1 MEVEKIINNINANAS
16 LVKKAID
23 WSFNNLK
30 YDEKEQTTKLLK
42 RTYNEFEKVKN
53 SLNEKPVIA
62 VFGASQV
69 GKSYLIKSLLSEPN
83 QPLNIEYNGEK
94 YDFISRINPSGG
106 GAESTGLV
114 TRFTI
119 HEDVIDNSFPIK
131 VKLLTPKDILLIIL
145 DSFYLDLKKFS
156 FHQEV
161 AEIESHLFKFENEKN
176 DYYQDFLNE
185 FDIEDC
191 TKYFYDH
198 FSKYEII
205 FDRFEKTRFFSR
217 IGKIIEKY
225 QPNKWSDILSIMWNY
240 NEKLTKL
247 FNTLIEGLVELEFNK
262 YGYIEFNQV
271 LREEAILDVQKLD
284 TLFIDQKQ
292 IKVKL
297 NDNTIKEVS
306 QSLMTALIAEL
317 VLKIPNQ
324 IVNDKPFLEKT
335 DLLDFPGART
345 RLDIEYE
352 DIVKDKNLEK
362 MLLRGKVSYLFNK
375 YSDEMNVT
383 NLLFCINDNQNEVK
397 EIPYLLENWIHKNIG
412 TDPDKRAK
420 VIGTSP
426 IPPLFVVNTFFN
438 KQLKFDI
445 DNNSGFESDYNI
457 LNSKW
462 NLRFNRLF
470 EDGIVTKSK
479 DWNINWIGQ
488 NQSFKNFYLLRDYKF
503 SDDIFDGF
511 ESNGME
517 TSVKSSRALY
527 MSKLKESF
535 LNYDFTKNHILER
548 EKLWDNATSINKDGS
563 TSIIENLSK
572 VANNKTKV
580 VNSIIKVNNEVDH
593 SRNLLTKF
601 IKSDEVEKIKK
612 QKLSKILDFEMQM
625 VSAFRKNQTVFI
637 DFIENMLIAPY
648 ELYEQLNKS
657 NFKFEVKKDD
667 KNLFVEYL
675 IINYPELSSCNN
687 NEMAYDVLKKGMYL
701 NSHNE
706 VDEYLNRYNIE
717 VKDLLKSENL
727 QSKAIFYADLILN
740 HWKGKMSFDNIQK
753 LNLGLSND
761 FIDFL
766 VEHLTFLIEKKN
778 IRSKI
783 IQLIDN
789 ATNIIEFDNS
799 LNTYISESSC
809 LIFNEVLLNFDTN
822 LVPSEE
828 LSPNF
833 LLNRTMKTEADFDSL
848 FQSNARN
855 INQIFSHKYR
865 KWFENLKESVTIN
878 SGIITYDTEANDD
891 LIKIVN
897 NLINIENN

>member
-1 MEVEKIINNINANAS
+1 MEVEKIIYNIDTNAS
-16 LVKKAID
+16 LVRKAID

-30 YDEKEQTTKLLK
+30 YDEKEQATKSLK
-42 RTYNEFEKVKN
+42 RSYNELEKVKN
-53 SLNEKPVIA
+53 SLNEKPVVA

-83 QPLNIEYNGEK
+83 QPLSIEYNGEK
-94 YDFISRINPSGG
+94 FDFISRINPVG

-119 HEDVIDNSFPIK
+119 HNQLIEDNFPIK
-131 VKLLTPKDILLIIL
+131 IKILTPKDILLIIL

-176 DYYQDFLNE
+176 DYHQNFLNE

-205 FDRFEKTRFFSR
+205 FDRFEKTKFFSR

-225 QPNKWSDILSIMWNY
+225 QPNRWSDILSIMWNY

-247 FNTLIEGLVELEFNK
+247 FDTLILGLAELDFYK

-271 LREEAILDVQKLD
+271 LREEGILDVMKLN
-284 TLFIDQKQ
+284 TLFTDQKK
-292 IKVKL
+292 IKIKLENNVVKY
-297 NDNTIKEVS
+297 VS

-324 IVNDKPFLEKT
+324 IVNNKPFLEKA

-352 DIVKDKNLEK
+352 DIEKEKNLEN

-383 NLLFCINDNQNEVK
+383 NLLFCIKDNPNEVK
-397 EIPYLLENWIHKNIG
+397 ELPSLLENWIHKNIG
-412 TDPDKRAK
+412 TDPEKRAM
-420 VIGTSP
+420 VIGDSI
-426 IPPLFVVNTFFN
+426 IPPLFIINTFFN
-438 KQLKFDI
+438 NQLNFDK
-445 DNNSGFESDYNI
+445 DNNSGFESDYNV

-462 NLRFNRLF
+462 ETRFNRLF
-470 EDGIVTKSK
+470 VDGIVTKSK
-479 DWNINWIGQ
+479 DWNVNWTGQ
-488 NQSFKNFYLLRDYKF
+488 NQSFKNFYLLRDYKYPV
-503 SDDIFDGF
+503 DIYEGF
-511 ESNGME
+511 ESEGIE
-517 TSVKSSRALY
+517 LSIKPYRALY

-535 LNYDFTKNHILER
+535 LNYDFTKNHIQEP

-563 TSIIENLSK
+563 ISIIENLSK
-572 VANNKTKV
+572 VANNKTKII
-580 VNSIIKVNNEVDH
+580 NSIVKVNNEIDKT
-593 SRNLLTKF
+593 RGLLNNF
-601 IKSDEVEKIKK
+601 VKSDEVEKIKK

-625 VSAFRKNQTVFI
+625 VSVFRKNESIFI
-637 DFIENMLIAPY
+637 DFVENLLIEPY

-657 NFKFEVKKDD
+657 NFKFELKLDD
-667 KNLFVEYL
+667 KNLFVEDL
-675 IINYPELSSCNN
+675 ITNYPELNSCSNV
-687 NEMAYDVLKKGMYL
+687 EMVYDVLKNGMYL
-701 NSHNE
+701 NSKDE
-706 VDEYLNRYNIE
+706 VDEYLNRYKIE

-727 QSKAIFYADLILN
+727 QSKAIFYTDLMLN
-740 HWKGKMSFDNIQK
+740 HWKNKMSFENIQK

-766 VEHLTFLIEKKN
+766 VEHLSFLIEKKN

-799 LNTYISESSC
+799 LNTYIAESSC
-809 LIFNEVLLNFDTN
+809 LIFNEVLINFDTN

-828 LSPNF
+828 LSSNY
-833 LLNRTMKTEADFDSL
+833 LSKRTNKNEEDFDSL
-848 FQSNARN
+848 FLSNTRN
-855 INQIFSHKYR
+855 TNEIFSYKYR
-865 KWFENLKESVTIN
+865 KWFENFKESVTIN
-878 SGIITYDTEANDD
+878 SGVITYDTEANDA

-897 NLINIENN
+897 GIVNIENS